1 MQGPNTEHETPPG
14 VAHLLGY
21 LNFSTSPA
29 DPAIFVALNETAV
42 ALATALPTFAH
53 KNPAL
58 VEPPVAPLG
67 DYLRAE
73 LTRLQAST
81 PAFANIEQAQAI
93 LAITFDHALAAYQDF
108 HRDLLFH
115 QPAAF
120 CQNPFFV
127 GRMLEAVLLQGR
139 PWNEVDRIIDGAIQ
153 SLNDYIGHRPVA
165 VLETRKTEPYAHEW
179 IRPIPYYIRG
189 AGVVAGRYHD
199 VVQQGLRLLE
209 QTDADVLQAAY
220 FDYSRLDELAID
232 PRAYDFDH
240 PVNKRPNYHFGQ
252 WDPHCIDN
260 QGYYRRFVVQ
270 QVTLDAL
277 MARLHSPSEL
287 SREELLFEA
296 GSVLAGTILMA
307 AGISGSGPD
316 TFDSHA
322 SLAKL
327 LPKIAQFRDV
337 FYQRLFQRATGQHAK
352 RLKEEARERRQ
363 PFGGARQHL
372 NAQLAKRRAAQLCH
386 VHLAQIYARMGYPA
400 AAKREADVVPAAGA
414 RLLCQIDC
422 RLTNAHQALSA
433 GRLEDAA
440 RELPEIMQS
449 LRRGIECGA
458 IVDPWNMLGF
468 DANFSLFPALENSVR
483 DHRCDELVELI
494 EQICALYSRVWS
506 EAAARDQE
514 ALCGEVAQQFHDTA
528 RWWHQFAIH
537 EISSL
542 DGFNVLDMYQAAEH
556 VARALALW
564 HRGGAATG
572 DVAFWAPH
580 AEMFDTPK
588 AYALVVEAL
597 LDRGDFV
604 AAMAL
609 LIHWL
614 GQAERIG
621 LERADSSFTQLAERW
636 MQQLR
641 HTGISGAHGQADAA
655 KTWSLMRKFLDYLE
669 ANAETFG
676 RAPQFEIGRNPSQS
690 QADFGPE
697 PSGPAGHEDDEDNM
711 FGAAYEDMVYRDS
724 TNDGVEGETAEGGD
738 VTADELTRES
748 KRLSERL
755 AYLACLGRLWK
766 QVAAGVEF
774 ADMHAM
780 NAEQRIT
787 AMRRWSEQALVL
799 CEGLSRLLDTVQA
812 HRIPTPSGDH
822 DSMVDY
828 DRRRVVKESL
838 LERIIA
844 TNVEVADA
852 VRLLLAAVDAI
863 SPRSA
868 SQELLPD
875 SVEED
880 QEAGICIIGAILR
893 RDPGGVRLIW
903 PELIDALQQRPLL
916 YVPISKGGNPRD
928 IVSARIRQRT
938 IQDLLAWLPRLGL
951 LTETCRLIETAREM
965 ERRNPVGPGAVT
977 EFDELFKIG
986 YKALVSSLVQSA
998 KAWRQPPQDSG
1009 AGQPPR
1015 NEDAEDAEDFE
1026 EDEPAALQPITLI
1039 TCLEKLTET
1048 LLVSWLAHSRTLRL
1062 SVLEKVSGKAEWKK
1076 LVTFTENYGA
1086 DLFTQRFL
1094 NMGNIRAI
1102 LHQGV
1107 DAWLKQLEQDRPL
1120 EADYKLLDDL
1130 ESGALEHAF
1139 AVEQLTLVLEAVM
1152 ENYAEYRDY
1161 NSTTT
1166 QSDRGELLYSLLDFL
1181 RLRMAYDR
1189 ISWNLKPVV
1198 WAHEILMRHHEDQ
1211 AAMSWRRALT
1221 ERISSEAERYLKQL
1235 ADLQKKYAMRMP
1247 TVADRLAE
1255 RFVQPL
1261 AIDRIRALVEPAI
1274 EEARAGGDDHPSFDI
1289 LEHDTALLTREPSG
1303 VGLDLP
1309 AWLMALEEEVEHARR
1324 PEHEKSDQTL
1334 QAIIPYAMMK
1344 PEEVDRQ
1351 LDSWSQ
1357 GD

>member
-1 MQGPNTEHETPPG
+1 MQRRNTEHETPPG

-42 ALATALPTFAH
+42 RLAGELPKASKTSRV
-53 KNPAL
+53 L

-73 LTRLQAST
+73 LVKLQNTS
-81 PAFANIEQAQAI
+81 PAFDDIEQAQAI
-93 LAITFDHALAAYQDF
+93 LAITFDHALAAYRDF

-115 QPAAF
+115 QSVAF
-120 CQNPFFV
+120 ALNPFFV

-139 PWNEVDRIIDGAIQ
+139 PWNEVDRIIQGAIL
-153 SLNDYIGHRPVA
+153 SLNDYIGHRPVPA
-165 VLETRKTEPYAHEW
+165 LETRKTEPYAHEW

-199 VVQQGLRLLE
+199 VVEQAIGLLE
-209 QTDADVLQAAY
+209 QTDADVLQSAY
-220 FDYSRLDELAID
+220 FDLTRLDELAID

-277 MARLHSPSEL
+277 MARLEQPSEL
-287 SREELLFEA
+287 SQEELLFEA

-322 SLAKL
+322 SLARL
-327 LPKIAQFRDV
+327 LPKIAQYRDV
-337 FYQRLFQRATGQHAK
+337 FYQRLFQRATGKHAQ
-352 RLKEEARERRQ
+352 RLEAEARERRQ

-386 VHLAQIYARMGYPA
+386 VHLAQIYARMGYPEA
-400 AAKREADVVPAAGA
+400 AQREADVVPAAGA
-414 RLLCQIDC
+414 RILCQIDC
-422 RLTNAHQALSA
+422 RLTSANQALSE

-483 DHRCDELVELI
+483 DHRCDELVELM
-494 EQICALYSRVWS
+494 EQVCALYSRVWS
-506 EAAARDQE
+506 EAAARDQDS
-514 ALCGEVAQQFHDTA
+514 LCAEVSQQFHETA
-528 RWWHQFAIH
+528 LWWHQFAIH
-537 EISSL
+537 EVSSI

-597 LDRGDFV
+597 LDRGDFI
-604 AAMAL
+604 AAMGL

-641 HTGISGAHGQADAA
+641 HTGLPGAHGQADAA
-655 KTWSLMRKFLDYLE
+655 QTWSLMRKFLDYLE
-669 ANAETFG
+669 ANAEAFG
-676 RAPQFEIGRNPSQS
+676 RAPKFEIGRSS
-690 QADFGPE
+690 AEKSDSESE
-697 PSGPAGHEDDEDNM
+697 PPPFASSGMTGEEDEEENL
-711 FGAAYEDMVYRDS
+711 FNAAYEDMVYRDS

-755 AYLACLGRLWK
+755 AYLACVGRLWK

-780 NAEQRIT
+780 NAEQRI
-787 AMRRWSEQALVL
+787 ASMRRWSEQALAL
-799 CEGLSRLLDTVQA
+799 CDGLSQLLDVVQS
-812 HRIPTPSGDH
+812 HRMPTPSGDH
-822 DSMVDY
+822 DSMVEY

-868 SQELLPD
+868 SEELLPD

-893 RDPGGVRLIW
+893 RDAGGVRLIW

-928 IVSARIRQRT
+928 IVAARIRQRT

-965 ERRNPVGPGAVT
+965 ERHNPVGPGAVT
-977 EFDELFKIG
+977 EFDELYKIG
-986 YKALVSSLVQSA
+986 YKSLVSSLVHAAQSWDTPLDVA
-998 KAWRQPPQDSG
+998 ESAAPH
-1009 AGQPPR
+1009 
-1015 NEDAEDAEDFE
+1015 NEDAEDVE
-1026 EDEPAALQPITLI
+1026 ESPPSSPAPITLI
-1039 TCLEKLTET
+1039 TCLEKLTES

-1076 LVTFTENYGA
+1076 LVEFIETYGA

-1130 ESGALEHAF
+1130 ESGALDHAH
-1139 AVEQLTLVLEAVM
+1139 AVEQLTLVLEAII

-1166 QSDRGELLYSLLDFL
+1166 QSDRGELLYTLLDFL

-1198 WAHEILMRHHEDQ
+1198 WAHEILVRHHEDQ

-1221 ERISSEAERYLKQL
+1221 DRISSESDRYLNQL

-1274 EEARAGGDDHPSFDI
+1274 DEARDGGDDHPSFDM
-1289 LEHDTALLTREPSG
+1289 LEHDTAILTREPSG

-1309 AWLMALEEEVEHARR
+1309 AWLMALEEEVEQARR

-1334 QAIIPYAMMK
+1334 QAIIPYVMLK

-1357 GD
+1357 RD